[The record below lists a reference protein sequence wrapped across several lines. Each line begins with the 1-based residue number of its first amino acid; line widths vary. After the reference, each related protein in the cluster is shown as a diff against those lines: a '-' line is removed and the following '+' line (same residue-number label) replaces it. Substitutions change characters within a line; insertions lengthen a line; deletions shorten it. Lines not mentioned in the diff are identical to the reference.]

1 MNKEEI
7 IKELTLCIDYL
18 YSLENVAIGNRL
30 NNVRTSLVDEWSES
44 DMYYEQ
50 IRQTLND
57 EQRRQKRNNIIYC
70 IANNNI
76 DMDINKKAYWKAAS
90 KITGLQRESFGY
102 STLIVTGK
110 TDISEEHLIKCL
122 ESTDRELEVWQ
133 YILKLIKNDST
144 I

>member
-7 IKELTLCIDYL
+7 INELTLCIDYL

-30 NNVRTSLVDEWSES
+30 NKVRTSLVNEWSES

-50 IRQTLND
+50 IRQTLKD
-57 EQRRQKRNNIIYC
+57 EQRRQKRNNIIYY

-76 DMDINKKAYWKAAS
+76 DMDINEKAYWKAKS
-90 KITGLQRESFGY
+90 KIDGLQRESVNY
-102 STLIVTGK
+102 ATLIVTGK

-133 YILKLIKNDST
+133 YILKLIKNEK
-144 I
+144 

>member
-30 NNVRTSLVDEWSES
+30 NNIRTSLVDEWSES

-50 IRQTLND
+50 IRQTLKD

-76 DMDINKKAYWKAAS
+76 DMDINEKAYWKATS
-90 KITGLQRESFGY
+90 KIAGLQRESVNY
-102 STLIVTGK
+102 ATLIVTGK

-122 ESTDRELEVWQ
+122 ESTDRDLEVWK

>member
-1 MNKEEI
+1 
-7 IKELTLCIDYL
+7 
-18 YSLENVAIGNRL
+18 
-30 NNVRTSLVDEWSES
+30 
-44 DMYYEQ
+44 
-50 IRQTLND
+50 
-57 EQRRQKRNNIIYC
+57 
-70 IANNNI
+70 
-76 DMDINKKAYWKAAS
+76 MDINKKAYWKAAS

>member
-57 EQRRQKRNNIIYC
+57 EQRR
-70 IANNNI
+70 
-76 DMDINKKAYWKAAS
+76 
-90 KITGLQRESFGY
+90 
-102 STLIVTGK
+102 
-110 TDISEEHLIKCL
+110 
-122 ESTDRELEVWQ
+122 
-133 YILKLIKNDST
+133 
-144 I
+144 